1 MTTVYILHKI
11 NRDYDNHNNDT
22 RETVG
27 VFSTYEKAKAKAIW
41 FDKSESSDALVLMA
55 GDLYPHEIEIYD
67 VDEFET
73 KNRYY
78 YTV

>member
-11 NRDYDNHNNDT
+11 HRDYDNHNNDT

-41 FDKSESSDALVLMA
+41 FNTKSILGGML
-55 GDLYPHEIEIYD
+55 GGLYPHEIETYD